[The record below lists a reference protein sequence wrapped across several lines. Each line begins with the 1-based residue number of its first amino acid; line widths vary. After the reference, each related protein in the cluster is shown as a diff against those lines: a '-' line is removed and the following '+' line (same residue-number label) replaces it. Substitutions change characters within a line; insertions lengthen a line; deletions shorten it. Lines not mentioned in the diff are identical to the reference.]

1 MPKPHRLIAILLLAF
16 CCTASA
22 VPGVHVVVD
31 THHLTLTVL
40 RGEHVLARFDNI
52 AIGRGGASADRKR
65 EDQKTPLGDFRIARI
80 KHDSVY
86 HLFLGFDYPSRAQ
99 ALRGL
104 EKGWISRR
112 QYDDITNALAHHE
125 IPPQDTPLGG
135 YIGIHGL
142 GEGDPR
148 IHARFNWTEGCI
160 ALTNEQVDRLA
171 SLVRLGTPVSVR

>member
-1 MPKPHRLIAILLLAF
+1 MPRTRHLIAALLLAF
-16 CCTASA
+16 SCAASA

-31 THHLTLTVL
+31 THRLTLTVL
-40 RGEHVLARFDNI
+40 SGGKVLAEFDNI
-52 AIGRGGASADRKR
+52 AIGRGGAAEDRKR

-80 KHDSVY
+80 KHDSIY

-104 EKGWISRR
+104 EKGWITRR
-112 QYDDITNALAHHE
+112 QYDEITTALAHHD

-142 GEGDPR
+142 GDGDPR

-160 ALTNEQVDRLA
+160 ALTNDQIDRLA
-171 SLVRLGTPVSVR
+171 SLVQLGTPVSVR